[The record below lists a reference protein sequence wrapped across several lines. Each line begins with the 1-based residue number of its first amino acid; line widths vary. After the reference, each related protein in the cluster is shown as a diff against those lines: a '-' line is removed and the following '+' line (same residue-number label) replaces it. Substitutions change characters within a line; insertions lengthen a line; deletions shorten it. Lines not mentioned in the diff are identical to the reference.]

1 MRSEL
6 RERCLHAKYSLAK
19 SVTSGSM
26 FETAGGQFMNVRE
39 SFREKSFVVVDE
51 DARVRNDDDLLSF
64 ALDAHGKFLKIPPG
78 TDVKIDRV
86 KVVEVG
92 SRSTIVF
99 GRATSVDGAHVIGWT
114 STRNL
119 DGKFVNETVGSIRSE
134 SSSQY
139 GPNAA
144 WAGGKYLGQIEL
156 VSILSASLALER
168 VAIDTVDP
176 FLSMV
181 SAAASANIIV
191 TLNSGFRSYA
201 EQKYLHDGY
210 KRGLPGFN
218 LAAAPGFSHHQN
230 GIAFDI
236 SVAGGDGNPTYEW
249 LKRNATNFGFV
260 RTVNKEPWH
269 WEHDPKAAAKAAAV
283 GTFKTSGVAI

>member
-1 MRSEL
+1 
-6 RERCLHAKYSLAK
+6 
-19 SVTSGSM
+19 
-26 FETAGGQFMNVRE
+26 MNVRE
-39 SFREKSFVVVDE
+39 SFRGKLFVVVDA
-51 DARVRNDDDLLSF
+51 DARVRDDRDLLSF
-64 ALDAHGKFLKIPPG
+64 MLDADGEFLKIPPG
-78 TDVKIDRV
+78 THVKIEEV

-92 SRSTIVF
+92 SRSTIAF
-99 GRATSVDGAHVIGWT
+99 GRATSVVGAHMLGWT

-119 DGKFVNETVGSIRSE
+119 EGKFVNETVGSVPIG

-168 VAIDTVDP
+168 VAIDTVEP
-176 FLSMV
+176 FLSLV
-181 SAAASANIIV
+181 SAAARESVLV

-269 WEHDPKAAAKAAAV
+269 WEQDPKAAAKAVAA
-283 GTFKTSGVAI
+283 GTYKTPGVAI